1 MTYEFSNAH
10 KNTQCVFKITGGR
23 VCDPANHTTGTVADI
38 LINDSCIV
46 DQLPQDVQPTQIRR
60 INAAGCVIM
69 PGGIDIHTHIAMP
82 VIDSPA
88 PNELDPPIVDDDWP
102 LPSTALA
109 AAQYTAMGYTTA
121 IEAAVAPCQIE
132 PARRQLLQANN
143 LDVGYLIEL
152 GNHEPIIE
160 LLDQGDERAAL
171 TTVTDLLRTTG
182 AYGIKL
188 VNPGHALHCLRTNR
202 YEEFTS
208 VDQTLTDTRVTPR
221 RIMQLMASA
230 TESLGLPHGPH
241 LHCHRLGL
249 PGNIEATLE
258 ALGAFEGRRVHLAH
272 AQFHAYGQ
280 TPAGEYASAAQPLCD
295 YLDQHPHVTL
305 DVGQIVFGTAWV
317 VTEDIAL
324 RHRLEDSPQTPSQLQ
339 NAQYNPPLR
348 FTYRPDDSVH
358 SLQWAIGLEIVL
370 TCRNLWQIAL
380 SVDHPNGGPFWAYPQ
395 IIAWLMNKSLR
406 DEQLAAIHPNAAA
419 QSNLKQ
425 IDRELTLEEI
435 AIITRAGPARALGLD
450 NKGHLGTGAD
460 ADIAIYADH
469 QADAQRMFA
478 NARHVIKSGQVVMED
493 GQLCDIISAQFLPA
507 PVRYS
512 SA

>member
-1 MTYEFSNAH
+1 MIDRYL
-10 KNTQCVFKITGGR
+10 KITGGR
-23 VCDPANHTTGTVADI
+23 VCDPINHTPGTVTDI
-38 LINDSCIV
+38 LIDGPRIV
-46 DQLPQDVQPTQIRR
+46 DQLPLDVAPAQIRS
-60 INAAGCVIM
+60 IDATGCIVM
-69 PGGIDIHTHIAMP
+69 PGGIEIHTHIAMP
-82 VIDSPA
+82 VIHSPA
-88 PNELDPPIVDDDWP
+88 PNVNATNTLTLDDNWP
-102 LPSTALA
+102 LPSTTQA
-109 AAQYTAMGYTTA
+109 AAQYTVMGYTTA
-121 IEAAVAPCQIE
+121 IEAAVGPHQAE
-132 PARRQLLQANN
+132 PARRQLIQANN

-160 LLDQGDERAAL
+160 LLDQGDERTAL
-171 TTVTDLLRTTG
+171 ATVTDLLRTTG

-188 VNPGHALHCLRTNR
+188 VNPGHTFHCLRTGR

-208 VDQTLTDTRVTPR
+208 VDQTLAGTRVTPR
-221 RIMQLMASA
+221 RIMQLMATA
-230 TESLGLPHGPH
+230 TESFGLPHGPH

-249 PGNIEATLE
+249 PGNIEATLQ
-258 ALGAFEGRRVHLAH
+258 ALSVFEGGRVHLAH
-272 AQFHAYGQ
+272 AQFHAYGL

-295 YLDQHPHVTL
+295 HLDRHPHVTL

-324 RHRLEDSPQTPSQLQ
+324 RHRLEDAPETPSQLQ
-339 NAQYNPPLR
+339 NTDDNPPFR
-348 FTYRPDDSVH
+348 FVYRPDDPVH

-395 IIAWLMNKSLR
+395 IIAWLMSKSLR

-419 QSNLKQ
+419 QSNLKH

-435 AIITRAGPARALGLD
+435 AIITRAGPARALGLA

-469 QADAQRMFA
+469 QTDAQRMFA
-478 NARHVIKSGQVVMED
+478 NARHVIKSGQVVIEN
-493 GQLCDIISAQFLPA
+493 GQPRDTIPAQLLPA
-507 PVRYS
+507 PVR
-512 SA
+512 